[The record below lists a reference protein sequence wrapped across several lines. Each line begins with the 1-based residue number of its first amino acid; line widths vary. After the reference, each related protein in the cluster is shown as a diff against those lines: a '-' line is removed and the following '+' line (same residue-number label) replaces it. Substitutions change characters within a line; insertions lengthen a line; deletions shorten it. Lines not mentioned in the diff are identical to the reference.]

1 MTSCFVTFLRADKV
15 HHVNSRFEALF
26 YCEIVLSVLYL
37 VAKEKDERRI
47 QEDKERSHHT
57 RG

>member
-1 MTSCFVTFLRADKV
+1 VTFLKADKV

-26 YCEIVLSVLYL
+26 YCEIVLSVLFYL